1 MESIIYYF
9 TNLIS
14 NYIQKFTEIVSFYL
28 IPIAI
33 VLVVF
38 LIALAFKK
46 KFSNLIISIIHK
58 TISKGPFQIEKSSLD
73 VLKRPL
79 QIIFIFSAVFVSVAL
94 QGEITARNPNIIPF
108 LTHLYRLSIIL
119 SMTYLLYA
127 VVPVIVNV
135 INKRKSKD
143 EESTSDNTL
152 MIYFSKILRV
162 VIIIISVFIVLG
174 EFGINL
180 GGLIAG
186 AGIGGLVL
194 ALASQ
199 DTAANLFGGLVI
211 ISDKPFS
218 VGDWIQ
224 TSAAE
229 GIVEDITFRS
239 TRIRTFD
246 DSLLVVP
253 NSTLANSA
261 ITNWSKMTKRR
272 VKFSIGLTY
281 DTPPILIKNVIN
293 QIVDML
299 NNHPEVV
306 EESAIVRLDDFADS
320 SLDIIII
327 YHANQT
333 ALAELKRIREEI
345 NFEIINIVH
354 SNNTNFAFPSTSLY
368 IEKK

>member
-14 NYIQKFTEIVSFYL
+14 NYIQKFIEIISFYL
-28 IPIAI
+28 IPMAI

-46 KFSNLIISIIHK
+46 KFSNLIISIVHK
-58 TISKGPFQIEKSSLD
+58 TISKGPFQMEKSSLD
-73 VLKRPL
+73 VLKKPL
-79 QIIFIFSAVFVSVAL
+79 QIIFIFSAVFISVAL
-94 QGEITARNPNIIPF
+94 QGEVTLRNPKIIPF

-119 SMTYLLYA
+119 SITYLLYA

-135 INKRKSKD
+135 LSKRKA

-281 DTPPILIKNVIN
+281 DTPPILIKNIIN
-293 QIVDML
+293 QILDML
-299 NNHPEVV
+299 NNHPEVI
-306 EESAIVRLDDFADS
+306 EESVIVRLDDFADS

-345 NFEIINIVH
+345 NFEIIDIVH
-354 SNNTNFAFPSTSLY
+354 ANNANFAFPSTSLY
-368 IEKK
+368 IEKNS